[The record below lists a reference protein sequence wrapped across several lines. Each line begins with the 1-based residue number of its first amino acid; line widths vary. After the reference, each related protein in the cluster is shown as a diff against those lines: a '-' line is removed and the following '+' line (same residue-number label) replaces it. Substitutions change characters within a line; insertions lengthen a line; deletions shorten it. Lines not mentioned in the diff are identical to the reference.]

1 MLHLIVI
8 LVIFA
13 VFFVPGWSALAG
25 AIDTAWLA
33 KADTRLNVSTFNDI
47 KPLFDSTTGIKIDV
61 AHLMASLNALLF
73 GASLL
78 RPLASRI

>member
-1 MLHLIVI
+1 RINSWLDGHLSDCLHQI
-8 LVIFA
+8 
-13 VFFVPGWSALAG
+13 
-25 AIDTAWLA
+25 
-33 KADTRLNVSTFNDI
+33 RLNVSTFNDI